1 MRRLSTGAG
10 VVIAVAGLVFVALA
24 IADQWVEA
32 QAALDQ
38 ASWGWLGASLLV
50 ALAAMVAIGL
60 PWRRALALVGWPHES
75 ARRVLAWFL
84 PGQLGKY
91 VPGAVWPVVGRA
103 ELAARGGVPRAEA
116 YSSTALSL
124 AATNLGC
131 ALGAAIAFP
140 FAVLAEEGDAA
151 QGWWVLLALPLGA
164 VLLHPKV
171 LSTVVRLAGKA
182 LRRPDLTLEMPPWR
196 ATAGLVI
203 RHLPAWALVAAAT
216 WLVARALDPSPAVA
230 PIVFA
235 TLVSWVA
242 GMAVLPVPGGLG
254 VREVVFASVASTAL
268 PPGVAATVAV
278 VARLVFML
286 ADTAGVGLAVPL
298 NGRREKGSRGRGERG
313 EGGQAAGATSHTVA
327 STP

>member
-1 MRRLSTGAG
+1 MRRLSTAAG
-10 VVIAVAGLVFVALA
+10 VVIAAVGLVFVALA
-24 IADQWVEA
+24 IADQWGEA
-32 QAALDQ
+32 EAALED
-38 ASWGWLGASLLV
+38 ASWGWLGAALV
-50 ALAAMVAIGL
+50 AALAAMIAIGL

-75 ARRVLAWFL
+75 PRRVLAWFL

-131 ALGAAIAFP
+131 ALGAALAFP
-140 FAVLAEEGDAA
+140 LAVLAEEGDAA
-151 QGWWVLLALPLGA
+151 QAWWVLLVLPAGA
-164 VLLHPKV
+164 VLLHPRV

-182 LRRPDLTLEMPPWR
+182 LRRPDLVLEVPPWR
-196 ATAGLVI
+196 ATAGLVL
-203 RHLPAWALVAAAT
+203 RHLPAWALVAGAT

-242 GMAVLPVPGGLG
+242 GMVVLPVPGGLG
-254 VREVVFASVASTAL
+254 VREVVFAAVASTAL

-278 VARLVFML
+278 VARLVFMVADAGGVAL
-286 ADTAGVGLAVPL
+286 ALPLRGGLGPSGQVAG
-298 NGRREKGSRGRGERG
+298 E
-313 EGGQAAGATSHTVA
+313 TSQTVA